1 MRTNLSLKNRIAF
14 YFMTVTAIIT
24 VILFFGIYRM
34 VSNIVYNHLDEDLET
49 EFSEVSKSI
58 AVINDELIFTNSY
71 EFLEREHK
79 QIEVNPT
86 FIQIV
91 DSLGINIKKTENLF
105 DNNLIFHRPQIKKQF
120 YDTKVA
126 GSAVRQIQAPIDS
139 DNGKTKAYLIIAI
152 PLEESALV
160 LSKLKYILSIS
171 YPIMLLLLFS
181 VSRIIA
187 GKIISPINNIIIT
200 AENISRDNISERI
213 STPPRKD
220 ELYSLTV
227 TINNLLDRLE
237 DTILRERQFTADASH
252 ELRTPISVI
261 KGTLEVLIRKE
272 RNTDQYK
279 EKIKY
284 VISETDRMAN
294 LVENLLSLARF
305 ESGFIEPMIGT
316 INIKKIIKNV
326 ILRFDKVMQ
335 ERQIKMEYQFN
346 NSGMIEADASM
357 LEIIVENLIS
367 NSIKYSCDESSV
379 IIKLDIEN
387 TKNVLSI
394 TNFGYIISSEHINN
408 VFNRFYRSDEN
419 RGSSIEG
426 KGLGL
431 AIVKRLVELQG
442 FTISVH
448 SSTLNGTTFKV
459 EFPSLEQNI

>member
-1 MRTNLSLKNRIAF
+1 
-14 YFMTVTAIIT
+14 MTVTAIIT
-24 VILFFGIYRM
+24 VILFIVIYRM
-34 VSNIVYNHLDEDLET
+34 VFDTVYNHLDEDLET
-49 EFSEVSKSI
+49 EFSEVSKSMV
-58 AVINDELIFTNSY
+58 VINDELIFTNSD

-91 DSLGINIKKTENLF
+91 DPSGTNIRKTENLL
-105 DNNLIFHRPQIKKQF
+105 DDNLIFHQNQRESQF
-120 YDTKVA
+120 YEAKVA
-126 GSAVRQIQAPIDS
+126 GSSVRQIQAPINS
-139 DNGKTKAYLIIAI
+139 DNGKIKAYLIIAI

-160 LSKLKYILSIS
+160 LSNLKSVLFIS

-187 GKIISPINNIIIT
+187 GKIISPINNIINT
-200 AENISRDNISERI
+200 AKKISRDNISERI

-220 ELYSLTV
+220 ELYSLAI

-272 RNTDQYK
+272 RNTEQYK

-284 VISETDRMAN
+284 VISETDRMAS

-305 ESGFIEPMIGT
+305 ESGFIKPMIGT
-316 INIKKIIKNV
+316 INIKNIIQNV
-326 ILRFDKVMQ
+326 ISRFDKVMQ
-335 ERQIKMEYQFN
+335 ERQIKMEYHLN

-357 LEIIVENLIS
+357 IEIIIENLIS
-367 NSIKYSCDESSV
+367 NSIKYSSNDSSV
-379 IIKLDIEN
+379 IIKFYSEN

-394 TNFGYIISSEHINN
+394 TNFGHIISSEHIDN
-408 VFNRFYRSDEN
+408 VFNRFYRTDEN

-442 FTISVH
+442 FTISVD
-448 SSTLNGTTFKV
+448 SSALNGTTFKI
-459 EFPSLEQNI
+459 EFPLS

>member
-1 MRTNLSLKNRIAF
+1 MFVRTNLSLKNRIAF

-24 VILFFGIYRM
+24 VILFFSIYRM

-105 DNNLIFHRPQIKKQF
+105 DDNLIFHQSRIKKQF

-126 GSAVRQIQAPIDS
+126 GSAVRQIQAPINS
-139 DNGKTKAYLIIAI
+139 DKGKTKAYLIIAI

-459 EFPSLEQNI
+459 EFTS